1 MINNLTQGLRV
12 MAREESLPVNLAE
25 DVENKGFH
33 VEIQGLVVQ
42 KKFCEQAKILTV
54 ELVIQA
60 INLRMEVNNALIT
73 YPY

>member
-42 KKFCEQAKILTV
+42 KKFCE
-54 ELVIQA
+54 
-60 INLRMEVNNALIT
+60 
-73 YPY
+73 